1 MRSIR
6 VLPGESSHTHL
17 DEKNILPL
25 QNELTKLT
33 ELTKPGS
40 VSCVSAYR
48 GRLADVSAEFG
59 SAHGSHK
66 TTRPASI
73 KDRRSKQRSA
83 DSEGARIRL
92 PLCTALRTLLM
103 ALRIGCWQRRV
114 VASGWWHRYAVRR
127 VENMRWGLNRGLA
140 PMATVMSAL
149 RACGKCS
156 RSSHRGC
163 AVMAAAPGRGSL
175 FTLQRVR
182 QTATASCA
190 APGSPARRPCH
201 PARRGRRRFF

>member
-6 VLPGESSHTHL
+6 VLPGESSHTHR

-48 GRLADVSAEFG
+48 RRLADVSAEFG

-92 PLCTALRTLLM
+92 PLCTALRTLLRP
-103 ALRIGCWQRRV
+103 AQRLLAAQGGCVRLVAPLRG
-114 VASGWWHRYAVRR
+114 S
-127 VENMRWGLNRGLA
+127 
-140 PMATVMSAL
+140 
-149 RACGKCS
+149 ACGKHALGLEPWVGTHGYGYVS
-156 RSSHRGC
+156 P
-163 AVMAAAPGRGSL
+163 PGLRKSTSGL
-175 FTLQRVR
+175 RKVL
-182 QTATASCA
+182 
-190 APGSPARRPCH
+190 P
-201 PARRGRRRFF
+201 

>member
-6 VLPGESSHTHL
+6 VLPGESSHTHR

-103 ALRIGCWQRRV
+103 ALR
-114 VASGWWHRYAVRR
+114 AEAKPSGRAAFGVYAGVH
-127 VENMRWGLNRGLA
+127 E
-140 PMATVMSAL
+140 T
-149 RACGKCS
+149 
-156 RSSHRGC
+156 
-163 AVMAAAPGRGSL
+163 GRTHGGGGQA
-175 FTLQRVR
+175 F
-182 QTATASCA
+182 
-190 APGSPARRPCH
+190 G
-201 PARRGRRRFF
+201 G